1 MSDHNKESLKFWMTC
16 PECGEKFGAKPGT
29 VFKYMNRL
37 AESYV
42 QEVEKRVEEY
52 EQAEEEDEDDGK
64 EGS

>member
-1 MSDHNKESLKFWMTC
+1 MTC

-42 QEVEKRVEEY
+42 EEVEKRVEEY
-52 EQAEEEDEDDGK
+52 EKAAEEDEDDGK
-64 EGS
+64 EGA